1 MADLSLLHD
10 KVQASLAADREVLD
24 QLTRFDKEYE
34 VRPHASLFYLSLR
47 PPPLSSS
54 APPARALSIRS

>member
-1 MADLSLLHD
+1 MADLSVLHD
-10 KVQASLAADREVLD
+10 KVQASLAADKEVLD

-34 VRPHASLFYLSLR
+34 VRLHRLIIIFLR
-47 PPPLSSS
+47 PPPLSTS